1 MAARCNANVAAP
13 VAHSS
18 AEQHPVPM
26 SATRPSARTMHDSP
40 TLATS
45 VVTLVF
51 LARLRDAFGASHE
64 RFEVAG
70 PTTVG
75 AIRER
80 LRARGGAYASELAE
94 GRAVRAA
101 VNHELAGEAT
111 RVAPG
116 DEVAFFPPVT
126 GG

>member
-1 MAARCNANVAAP
+1 
-13 VAHSS
+13 
-18 AEQHPVPM
+18 
-26 SATRPSARTMHDSP
+26 MHDSP

-64 RFEVAG
+64 RYAIDG

-75 AIRER
+75 AIREA
-80 LRARGGAYASELAE
+80 LRVRGGSWAAELAP

-101 VNHELAGEAT
+101 VNHEIASPDT
-111 RVAPG
+111 TVAPG
-116 DEVAFFPPVT
+116 DELAFFPPVT

>member
-1 MAARCNANVAAP
+1 MR
-13 VAHSS
+13 S
-18 AEQHPVPM
+18 
-26 SATRPSARTMHDSP
+26 PS
-40 TLATS
+40 TLETS

-51 LARLRDAFGASHE
+51 LARLRDALGASQE
-64 RFEVAG
+64 RLAIDG

-75 AIRER
+75 AIRES
-80 LRARGGAYASELAE
+80 LCARGGAWAAELAP

-101 VNHELAGEAT
+101 VNHELATAAT
-111 RVAPG
+111 PVAPG